1 MADVFISC
9 GGATSLGPP
18 SQMGEPQVQP
28 HLPRFPGKT
37 ARYACRKE
45 EAVPPL
51 PPPPPTPQRVL
62 SRQVRLGKG
71 PLNTGD
77 TTQRASLWAAGMG
90 VAMKPGLEHQSGT
103 HGVTQSLR
111 LSFGGKP
118 PRPT

>member
-51 PPPPPTPQRVL
+51 PPPRPPPSVFLAARCAWE
-62 SRQVRLGKG
+62 
-71 PLNTGD
+71 
-77 TTQRASLWAAGMG
+77 RA
-90 VAMKPGLEHQSGT
+90 P
-103 HGVTQSLR
+103 
-111 LSFGGKP
+111 
-118 PRPT
+118 